1 MKKLLQFTILIFT
14 LFIIN
19 YSAKAQD
26 IKIIEG
32 EEIKSKMVI
41 NRIVGEIDGK
51 VYAVFYAKK
60 KFYLRS
66 YNKDLS
72 IDKFTE
78 IIMEHNNKK
87 LEMHGV
93 VKIMNRIYSLGE
105 FNNKKMHKKYLLF
118 QEHSPKT
125 LKVIREW
132 KVLGEIPYEKKRRSG
147 DFSFSYS
154 QNKRRVLVYHFLPN
168 KKGAKQKIAFSV
180 LDSNM
185 NKVWSN
191 KVTLPYADNLF
202 AIKDFEV
209 DDEGNVYLIGKKWR
223 GKQKD
228 VINGKINFSYLI
240 LGYKEQDKEAK
251 EYKLALKDKF
261 ITQVR
266 LAMDNKLNLV
276 CAGFYTNTKNIYSL
290 GGSFI
295 LKINHKTSDVMV
307 SDYKDFSIDFITS
320 LKSKRK
326 KEKAKKKKKKGKTV
340 EMPEYDLDALVL
352 RDDGGVLLVGE
363 RNYVIS
369 HTYTDANG
377 NMYTTYTYYSRNI
390 IAVNFN
396 PDGSVKWMRR
406 IPKSQSSH
414 SPYFLSYVSATYDD
428 NLYFIYN
435 DYVDNK
441 NINNEIDFKHFAINR
456 KKSNLVAYRI
466 NSEGETNY
474 LSLFHAGKGNTLVV
488 PNHSRQLR
496 DSKDIIIFSTYGKKQ
511 KLYRIEFNN

>member
-1 MKKLLQFTILIFT
+1 
-14 LFIIN
+14 
-19 YSAKAQD
+19 
-26 IKIIEG
+26 
-32 EEIKSKMVI
+32 
-41 NRIVGEIDGK
+41 
-51 VYAVFYAKK
+51 
-60 KFYLRS
+60 
-66 YNKDLS
+66 
-72 IDKFTE
+72 
-78 IIMEHNNKK
+78 
-87 LEMHGV
+87 
-93 VKIMNRIYSLGE
+93 
-105 FNNKKMHKKYLLF
+105 
-118 QEHSPKT
+118 
-125 LKVIREW
+125 
-132 KVLGEIPYEKKRRSG
+132 
-147 DFSFSYS
+147 
-154 QNKRRVLVYHFLPN
+154 
-168 KKGAKQKIAFSV
+168 
-180 LDSNM
+180 
-185 NKVWSN
+185 
-191 KVTLPYADNLF
+191 
-202 AIKDFEV
+202 
-209 DDEGNVYLIGKKWR
+209 
-223 GKQKD
+223 
-228 VINGKINFSYLI
+228 
-240 LGYKEQDKEAK
+240 
-251 EYKLALKDKF
+251 
-261 ITQVR
+261 
-266 LAMDNKLNLV
+266 
-276 CAGFYTNTKNIYSL
+276 
-290 GGSFI
+290 
-295 LKINHKTSDVMV
+295 MV